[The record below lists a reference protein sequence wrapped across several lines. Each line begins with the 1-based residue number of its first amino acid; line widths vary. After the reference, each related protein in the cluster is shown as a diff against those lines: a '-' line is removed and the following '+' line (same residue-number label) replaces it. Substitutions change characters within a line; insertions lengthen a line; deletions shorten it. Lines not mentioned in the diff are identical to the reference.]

1 MILEDSKNLREGL
14 ATGSLVFEEG
24 LTTESVNLREYSRTT
39 LAWRIQLLIF
49 FQDSKN
55 LREALA

>member
-14 ATGSLVFEEG
+14 ATGSLVLEEG
-24 LTTESVNLREYSRTT
+24 LATESVNLREYSQTT

-49 FQDSKN
+49 FQDFKN